1 MSLNFVLTKPYEPC
15 YVNTFCHNIFFPDS
29 SMEICHCIFSEGW
42 QCYIFNA
49 TRNTDCMDWHWQ
61 GLART
66 LLGSHYYLKN
76 TITFHLMISRH
87 HGICKFHD
95 KDWTKVTTQ
104 LHIVRTIFNYL
115 IYWVRVLGVVNSPNP
130 SQPQPSADAVTI
142 PFPSPIPNGN

>member
-1 MSLNFVLTKPYEPC
+1 M
-15 YVNTFCHNIFFPDS
+15 
-29 SMEICHCIFSEGW
+29 
-42 QCYIFNA
+42 A
-49 TRNTDCMDWHWQ
+49 CMDWHWQ

-76 TITFHLMISRH
+76 TMTFHLIISRH

-95 KDWTKVTTQ
+95 KDDQSDNTIAHCKDDFQ
-104 LHIVRTIFNYL
+104 LSNL
-115 IYWVRVLGVVNSPNP
+115 LGKGVVNSPNP

>member
-1 MSLNFVLTKPYEPC
+1 
-15 YVNTFCHNIFFPDS
+15 
-29 SMEICHCIFSEGW
+29 
-42 QCYIFNA
+42 
-49 TRNTDCMDWHWQ
+49 MDWHWQ
-61 GLART
+61 GLAQT

-95 KDWTKVTTQ
+95 KDDQ
-104 LHIVRTIFNYL
+104 SDNTIAHCKDAFNYL